1 MPTSPS
7 SYTVK
12 FGAEAWTLQY
22 DDAESS
28 CVVTFDADLDDL
40 DSSNGPQVL
49 ILNPGVSCTGGVTNS
64 GSTPAAREALVM
76 QRVQSFLEASGY
88 VVKRWRP

>member
-1 MPTSPS
+1 MTAWPS

-22 DDAESS
+22 DDAESR
-28 CVVTFDADLDDL
+28 CVVTFDADLEDVE
-40 DSSNGPQVL
+40 SANGPQVL
-49 ILNPGVSCTGGVTNS
+49 ILNPGVSCTGRVVNS

-76 QRVQSFLEASGY
+76 QRVQRILEDSGY
-88 VVKRWRP
+88 VVRRWRP